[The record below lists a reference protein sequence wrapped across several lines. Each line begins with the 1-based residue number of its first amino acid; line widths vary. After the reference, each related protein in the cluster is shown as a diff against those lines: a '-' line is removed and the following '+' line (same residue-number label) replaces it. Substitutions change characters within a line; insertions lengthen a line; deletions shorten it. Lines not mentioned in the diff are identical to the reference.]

1 MKRLRQYVF
10 GLALM
15 LGVVFAQD
23 STGSGTTDSGT
34 ADSSS
39 QSAATQPAVMS
50 MDTDSLFIMTAA
62 QGDLFEITSSQL
74 ALERAESQEVRDF
87 AQQMIDDHTATTE
100 QLTPLASELGV
111 TPPTEPNPMQQF
123 MLAHLQTLQGAD
135 FDTAYMRHQVLS
147 HSAAVDAYTTAA
159 AGGVQN
165 ESLVNFASQNL
176 PTIEQHLSMAQQMAQ
191 PMTQPA
197 TQ

>member
-1 MKRLRQYVF
+1 MQKIVTLL
-10 GLALM
+10 GLMM
-15 LGVVFAQD
+15 LAMFNFAQD
-23 STGSGTTDSGT
+23 TTQT
-34 ADSSS
+34 
-39 QSAATQPAVMS
+39 TQAVPAVGG
-50 MDTDSLFIMTAA
+50 MDADSLFIMTAA

-147 HSAAVDAYTTAA
+147 HSAAVDAFTTATMGA
-159 AGGVQN
+159 VQN
-165 ESLVNFASQNL
+165 QALLDFANQNL
-176 PTIEQHLSMAQQMAQ
+176 PIIQEHLTMAQEMAGT
-191 PMTQPA
+191 MTQPA